1 MTRRIMI
8 AIISVATFA
17 LVFGFTLVVGHI
29 YFSFTKWTSSQ
40 LEDDLAL
47 ASKGVELSGLE
58 YLEAMGGTS
67 PVGAEEYRFTWISS
81 DGQVLFDNETNLAYS
96 ENHKDRPEFI
106 QAAQTGRSSIT
117 RYSSTLL
124 ETTTYYAARLSDG
137 SILRISV
144 SRGSILRV
152 VLAAMLPLLV
162 VLAIAWVFAFTH
174 AKYIALKI
182 VKPLNSLDLDNP
194 LDNDVYSEITPLLKR
209 IYTQRQE
216 LDAQMLTLQ
225 QRADEFDQISHS
237 MSEGLMVLD
246 ANGSIVSINDAAMEM
261 FDLDRSCIGHSFLE
275 VYRTHDFS
283 IAVKSALAS
292 GHEELRLER
301 NGRVVRF
308 SMSRMMS
315 SGTVLG
321 LVILAFDITDKAA
334 AEDMRREF
342 SANVSHELKTPL
354 QGIIGSAEL
363 IEMGMAKGDDV
374 KRFASNIRKEAS
386 RMVNLVEDIMGL
398 SQLDEG
404 VSSAFEVLD
413 VASIADDV
421 QSELSNAAK
430 AKDVSVEVHSQC
442 HPLELTGVPRL
453 IHEMLYNLVDN
464 AIKYNVKG
472 GRVDVSVSVDD
483 SKGGFPGGSS
493 NVGRFVV
500 IEVSDTG
507 IGIPKEHLPRVFE
520 RFYRVDKSHSRASG
534 GTGLGLSIVKHV
546 AMYHEGKVSVESKV
560 GKGTRFVVILPC
572 KPRKSTV

>member
-1 MTRRIMI
+1 MTRRIVF
-8 AIISVATFA
+8 AIISVSTFA
-17 LVFGFTLVVGHI
+17 LVLGFSLVVGHV
-29 YFSFTKWTSSQ
+29 YLSYAKWTSNQ

-47 ASKGVELSGLE
+47 ASNGVELAGLD
-58 YLEAMGGTS
+58 YLRAIGRTGS
-67 PVGAEEYRFTWISS
+67 LGADEYRFTWISS

-96 ENHKDRPEFI
+96 ENHRDRPEFI
-106 QAAQTGRSSIT
+106 QAAQTGRSSVT

-124 ETTTYYAARLSDG
+124 ETTTYYAAKLSDG
-137 SILRISV
+137 SILRISA
-144 SRGSILRV
+144 SRESVLRV
-152 VLAAMLPLLV
+152 VLLAMLPLLV
-162 VLAIAWVFAFTH
+162 VLAIAWVFALSH

-194 LDNDVYSEITPLLKR
+194 LDNDVYPEITPLLKR

-225 QRADEFDQISHS
+225 QRADEFDQISRS

-246 ANGSIVSINDAAMEM
+246 VNGSIVSINDAAMDM
-261 FDLDRSCIGHSFLE
+261 FDLDKSCVGHSFLE

-283 IAVKSALAS
+283 TAVKNALSS

-315 SGTVLG
+315 AGTVLG
-321 LVILAFDITDKAA
+321 LVILSFDITEKAA

-354 QGIIGSAEL
+354 QGIMGSAEL
-363 IEMGMAKGDDV
+363 IEAGMAKGDDA

-404 VSSAFEVLD
+404 VSSAYEVVD
-413 VASIADDV
+413 VASVADDV
-421 QSELSNAAK
+421 HDELSDVAK
-430 AKDVSVEVHSQC
+430 AKEVSIDVHSQGR
-442 HPLELTGVPRL
+442 PIEVMGVPRL

-464 AIKYNVKG
+464 AIKYNVQG
-472 GRVDVSVSVDD
+472 GRVDVSVLHQDSLGSGDSV
-483 SKGGFPGGSS
+483 
-493 NVGRFVV
+493 VL
-500 IEVSDTG
+500 EVSDTG

-546 AMYHEGKVSVESKV
+546 VMYHGGKVSVESKV
-560 GKGTRFVVILPC
+560 GSGTKFTVVLPC
-572 KPRKSTV
+572 SPVGRTM

>member
-1 MTRRIMI
+1 MTRRIVF
-8 AIISVATFA
+8 AIISVSTFA
-17 LVFGFTLVVGHI
+17 LVLGFSLVVGHV
-29 YFSFTKWTSSQ
+29 YLSYAKWTSNQ

-47 ASKGVELSGLE
+47 ASNGVELAGLD
-58 YLEAMGGTS
+58 YLRAIGRTGS
-67 PVGAEEYRFTWISS
+67 LGADEYRFTWISS

-96 ENHKDRPEFI
+96 ENHRDRPEFI
-106 QAAQTGRSSIT
+106 QAAQTGRSSVT

-124 ETTTYYAARLSDG
+124 ETTTYYAAKLSDG
-137 SILRISV
+137 SILRISA
-144 SRGSILRV
+144 SRESVLRV
-152 VLAAMLPLLV
+152 VLLAMLPLLV
-162 VLAIAWVFAFTH
+162 VLAIAWVFALSH

-194 LDNDVYSEITPLLKR
+194 LDNDVYPEITPLLKR

-225 QRADEFDQISHS
+225 QRADEFDQISRS

-246 ANGSIVSINDAAMEM
+246 VNGSIVSINDAAMDM
-261 FDLDRSCIGHSFLE
+261 FDLDRSCVGHSFLE

-283 IAVKSALAS
+283 TAVKNALSS

-315 SGTVLG
+315 AGTVLG
-321 LVILAFDITDKAA
+321 LVILSFDITEKAA

-354 QGIIGSAEL
+354 QGIMGSAEL
-363 IEMGMAKGDDV
+363 IEAGMAKGDDA

-404 VSSAFEVLD
+404 VSSAYEVVD
-413 VASIADDV
+413 VASVADDV
-421 QSELSNAAK
+421 HDELSDVAK
-430 AKDVSVEVHSQC
+430 AKDVSIEVHSQSR
-442 HPLELTGVPRL
+442 PVEVMGVPRL

-464 AIKYNVKG
+464 AIKYNVQG
-472 GRVDVSVSVDD
+472 GRVDVSVSHQD
-483 SKGGFPGGSS
+483 SLGAGNS
-493 NVGRFVV
+493 VV
-500 IEVSDTG
+500 LEVSDTG

-546 AMYHEGKVSVESKV
+546 VMYHGGKVSVESKV
-560 GKGTRFVVILPC
+560 GSGTKFTVVLPC
-572 KPRKSTV
+572 SPVGRTM

>member
-1 MTRRIMI
+1 MTRRIVF
-8 AIISVATFA
+8 AIISVSTFA
-17 LVFGFTLVVGHI
+17 LVLGFSFVVGHV
-29 YFSFTKWTSSQ
+29 YLSYAKWTSNQ

-47 ASKGVELSGLE
+47 ASNGVELAGLD
-58 YLEAMGGTS
+58 YLRVIGRTGS
-67 PVGAEEYRFTWISS
+67 LGADEYRFTWISS

-96 ENHKDRPEFI
+96 ENHRDRPEFI
-106 QAAQTGRSSIT
+106 QAAQTGRSSVT

-124 ETTTYYAARLSDG
+124 ETTTYYAAKLSDG
-137 SILRISV
+137 SILRISA
-144 SRGSILRV
+144 SRESVLRV
-152 VLAAMLPLLV
+152 VLLAMLPLLV
-162 VLAIAWVFAFTH
+162 VLAIAWVFALSH

-194 LDNDVYSEITPLLKR
+194 LDNDVYPEITPLLKR

-225 QRADEFDQISHS
+225 QRADEFDQISRS

-246 ANGSIVSINDAAMEM
+246 VNGSIVSINDAAMDM
-261 FDLDRSCIGHSFLE
+261 FDLDKSCVGHSFLE

-283 IAVKSALAS
+283 TAVKNALSS

-315 SGTVLG
+315 AGTVLG
-321 LVILAFDITDKAA
+321 LVILSFDITEKAA

-354 QGIIGSAEL
+354 QGIMGSAEL
-363 IEMGMAKGDDV
+363 IEAGMAKGDDA

-404 VSSAFEVLD
+404 VSSAYEVVD
-413 VASIADDV
+413 VASVADDV
-421 QSELSNAAK
+421 HDELSDVAK
-430 AKDVSVEVHSQC
+430 AKDVSIEVHSQSR
-442 HPLELTGVPRL
+442 PVEVMGVPRL

-464 AIKYNVKG
+464 AIKYNVQG
-472 GRVDVSVSVDD
+472 GRVDVSVSHQD
-483 SKGGFPGGSS
+483 SLGSGDS
-493 NVGRFVV
+493 VV
-500 IEVSDTG
+500 LEVSDTG

-546 AMYHEGKVSVESKV
+546 VMYHGGKVSVESKV
-560 GKGTRFVVILPC
+560 GSGTKFTVVLPC
-572 KPRKSTV
+572 SPVGRTM

>member
-1 MTRRIMI
+1 MTRRIVF
-8 AIISVATFA
+8 AIISVSTFA
-17 LVFGFTLVVGHI
+17 LVLGFSLVVGNV
-29 YFSFTKWTSSQ
+29 YLSYAKWTSNQ

-47 ASKGVELSGLE
+47 ASNGVELAGLD
-58 YLEAMGGTS
+58 YLRAIGRTGS
-67 PVGAEEYRFTWISS
+67 LGADEYRFTWISS

-96 ENHKDRPEFI
+96 ENHRDRPEFI
-106 QAAQTGRSSIT
+106 QAAQTGRSSVT

-124 ETTTYYAARLSDG
+124 ETTTYYAAKLSDG
-137 SILRISV
+137 SILRISA
-144 SRGSILRV
+144 SRESVLRV
-152 VLAAMLPLLV
+152 VLLAMLPLLV
-162 VLAIAWVFAFTH
+162 VLAIAWVFALSH

-194 LDNDVYSEITPLLKR
+194 LDNDVYPEITPLLKR

-225 QRADEFDQISHS
+225 QRADEFDQISRS

-246 ANGSIVSINDAAMEM
+246 VNGSIVSINDAAMDM
-261 FDLDRSCIGHSFLE
+261 FDLDKSCVGHSFLE

-283 IAVKSALAS
+283 TAVKNALSS

-315 SGTVLG
+315 AGTVLG
-321 LVILAFDITDKAA
+321 LVILSFDITEKAA

-354 QGIIGSAEL
+354 QGIMGSAEL
-363 IEMGMAKGDDV
+363 IEAGMAKGDDA

-404 VSSAFEVLD
+404 VSSAYEVVD
-413 VASIADDV
+413 VASVADDIHD
-421 QSELSNAAK
+421 ELSDVAK
-430 AKDVSVEVHSQC
+430 AKDVSIEVHSQSR
-442 HPLELTGVPRL
+442 PVEVMGVPRL

-464 AIKYNVKG
+464 AIKYNVQG
-472 GRVDVSVSVDD
+472 GRVDVSVSHQD
-483 SKGGFPGGSS
+483 SLGAGNS
-493 NVGRFVV
+493 VV
-500 IEVSDTG
+500 LEVSDTG

-546 AMYHEGKVSVESKV
+546 VMYHGGKVSVESKV
-560 GKGTRFVVILPC
+560 GSGTKFTVVLPC
-572 KPRKSTV
+572 SPVGRTM

>member
-1 MTRRIMI
+1 MTRRIVF
-8 AIISVATFA
+8 AIISVSTFA
-17 LVFGFTLVVGHI
+17 LVLGFSFVVGHV
-29 YFSFTKWTSSQ
+29 YLSYAKWTSNQ

-47 ASKGVELSGLE
+47 ASNGVELAGLD
-58 YLEAMGGTS
+58 YLRAIGRTGS
-67 PVGAEEYRFTWISS
+67 LGADEYRFTWISS

-96 ENHKDRPEFI
+96 ENHRDRPEFI
-106 QAAQTGRSSIT
+106 QAAQTGRSSVT

-124 ETTTYYAARLSDG
+124 ETTTYYAAKLSDG
-137 SILRISV
+137 SILRISA
-144 SRGSILRV
+144 SRESVLRV
-152 VLAAMLPLLV
+152 VLLAMLPLLV
-162 VLAIAWVFAFTH
+162 VLAIAWVFALSH

-194 LDNDVYSEITPLLKR
+194 LDNDVYPEITPLLKR

-225 QRADEFDQISHS
+225 QRADEFDQISRS

-246 ANGSIVSINDAAMEM
+246 VNGSIVSINDAAMDM
-261 FDLDRSCIGHSFLE
+261 FDLDKSCVGHSFLE

-283 IAVKSALAS
+283 TAVKNALSS

-315 SGTVLG
+315 AGTVLG
-321 LVILAFDITDKAA
+321 LVILSFDITEKAA

-354 QGIIGSAEL
+354 QGIMGSAEL
-363 IEMGMAKGDDV
+363 IEAGMAKGDDA

-404 VSSAFEVLD
+404 VSSAYEVVD
-413 VASIADDV
+413 VASVADDV
-421 QSELSNAAK
+421 HDELSDVAK
-430 AKDVSVEVHSQC
+430 AKDVSIEVHSQSRSV
-442 HPLELTGVPRL
+442 EVMGVPRL

-464 AIKYNVKG
+464 AIKYNVQG
-472 GRVDVSVSVDD
+472 GRVDVSVSHQD
-483 SKGGFPGGSS
+483 SLGAGNS
-493 NVGRFVV
+493 VV
-500 IEVSDTG
+500 LEVSDTG

-546 AMYHEGKVSVESKV
+546 VMYHGGKVSVESKV
-560 GKGTRFVVILPC
+560 GSGTKFTVVLPC
-572 KPRKSTV
+572 SPVGRTM

>member
-1 MTRRIMI
+1 MTRRIVF
-8 AIISVATFA
+8 AIISVSTFA
-17 LVFGFTLVVGHI
+17 LVLGFSLVVGHV
-29 YFSFTKWTSSQ
+29 YLSYAKWTSNQ

-47 ASKGVELSGLE
+47 ASNGVELAGLD
-58 YLEAMGGTS
+58 YLRAIDRTGS
-67 PVGAEEYRFTWISS
+67 LGADEYRFTWISS

-96 ENHKDRPEFI
+96 ENHRDRPEFI
-106 QAAQTGRSSIT
+106 QAAQTGRSSVT

-124 ETTTYYAARLSDG
+124 ETTTYYAAKLSDG
-137 SILRISV
+137 SILRISA
-144 SRGSILRV
+144 SRESVLRV
-152 VLAAMLPLLV
+152 VLLAMLPLLV
-162 VLAIAWVFAFTH
+162 VLAIAWVFALSH

-194 LDNDVYSEITPLLKR
+194 LDNDVYPEITPLLKR

-225 QRADEFDQISHS
+225 QRADEFDQISRS

-246 ANGSIVSINDAAMEM
+246 VNGSIVSINDAAMDM
-261 FDLDRSCIGHSFLE
+261 FDLDKSCVGHSFLE

-283 IAVKSALAS
+283 TAVKNALSS

-315 SGTVLG
+315 AGTVLG
-321 LVILAFDITDKAA
+321 LVILSFDITEKAA

-354 QGIIGSAEL
+354 QGIMGSAEL
-363 IEMGMAKGDDV
+363 IEAGMAKGDDA

-404 VSSAFEVLD
+404 VSSAYEVVD
-413 VASIADDV
+413 VASVADDV
-421 QSELSNAAK
+421 HDELSDVAK
-430 AKDVSVEVHSQC
+430 AKDVSIEVHSQSR
-442 HPLELTGVPRL
+442 PVEVMGVPRL

-464 AIKYNVKG
+464 AIKYNVQG
-472 GRVDVSVSVDD
+472 GRVDVSVSHQD
-483 SKGGFPGGSS
+483 SLGAGNS
-493 NVGRFVV
+493 VV
-500 IEVSDTG
+500 LEVSDTG

-546 AMYHEGKVSVESKV
+546 VMYHGGKVSVESKV
-560 GKGTRFVVILPC
+560 GSGTKFTVVLPC
-572 KPRKSTV
+572 SPVGRTM

>member
-1 MTRRIMI
+1 MTRRIVF
-8 AIISVATFA
+8 AIISVSTFA
-17 LVFGFTLVVGHI
+17 LVLGFSLVVGHV
-29 YFSFTKWTSSQ
+29 YLSYAKWTSNQ

-47 ASKGVELSGLE
+47 ASNGVELAGLD
-58 YLEAMGGTS
+58 YLRAIGRTGS
-67 PVGAEEYRFTWISS
+67 LGADEYRFTWISS

-96 ENHKDRPEFI
+96 ENHRDRPEFI
-106 QAAQTGRSSIT
+106 QAAQTGRSSVT

-124 ETTTYYAARLSDG
+124 ETTTYYAAKLSDG
-137 SILRISV
+137 SILRISA
-144 SRGSILRV
+144 SRESVLRV
-152 VLAAMLPLLV
+152 VLLAMLPLLV
-162 VLAIAWVFAFTH
+162 VLAIAWVFALSH

-194 LDNDVYSEITPLLKR
+194 LDNDVYPEITPLLKR

-225 QRADEFDQISHS
+225 QRADEFDQISRS

-246 ANGSIVSINDAAMEM
+246 VNGSIVSINDAAMDM
-261 FDLDRSCIGHSFLE
+261 FDLDKSCVGHSFLE

-283 IAVKSALAS
+283 TAVKNALSS

-315 SGTVLG
+315 AGTVLG
-321 LVILAFDITDKAA
+321 LVILSFDITEKAA

-354 QGIIGSAEL
+354 QGIMGSAEL
-363 IEMGMAKGDDV
+363 IEAGMAKGDDA

-404 VSSAFEVLD
+404 VSSAYEVVD
-413 VASIADDV
+413 VASVADDV
-421 QSELSNAAK
+421 HDELSDVAK
-430 AKDVSVEVHSQC
+430 AKDVSIEVHSQSR
-442 HPLELTGVPRL
+442 PGEVMGVPRL

-464 AIKYNVKG
+464 AIKYNVQG
-472 GRVDVSVSVDD
+472 GRVDVSVSHQD
-483 SKGGFPGGSS
+483 SLGAGNS
-493 NVGRFVV
+493 VV
-500 IEVSDTG
+500 LEVSDTG

-546 AMYHEGKVSVESKV
+546 VMYHGGKVSVESKV
-560 GKGTRFVVILPC
+560 GSGTKFTVVLPC
-572 KPRKSTV
+572 SPVGRTM

>member
-1 MTRRIMI
+1 MTRRIVF
-8 AIISVATFA
+8 AIISVSTFA
-17 LVFGFTLVVGHI
+17 LVLGFSLVVGHV
-29 YFSFTKWTSSQ
+29 YLSYAKWTSNQ

-47 ASKGVELSGLE
+47 ASNGVELAGLD
-58 YLEAMGGTS
+58 YLRAIGRTGS
-67 PVGAEEYRFTWISS
+67 LGADEYRFTWISS

-96 ENHKDRPEFI
+96 ENHRDRPEFI
-106 QAAQTGRSSIT
+106 QAAQTGRSSVT

-124 ETTTYYAARLSDG
+124 ETTTYYAAKLSDG
-137 SILRISV
+137 SILRISA
-144 SRGSILRV
+144 SRESVLRV
-152 VLAAMLPLLV
+152 VLLAMLPLLV
-162 VLAIAWVFAFTH
+162 VLAIAWVFALSH

-194 LDNDVYSEITPLLKR
+194 LDNDVYPEITPLLKR

-216 LDAQMLTLQ
+216 LDAQLLTLQ
-225 QRADEFDQISHS
+225 QRADEFDQISRS

-246 ANGSIVSINDAAMEM
+246 VNGSIVSINDAAMDM
-261 FDLDRSCIGHSFLE
+261 FDLDKSCVGHSFLE

-283 IAVKSALAS
+283 TAVKNALSS

-315 SGTVLG
+315 AGTVLG
-321 LVILAFDITDKAA
+321 LVILSFDITEKAA

-354 QGIIGSAEL
+354 QGIMGSAEL
-363 IEMGMAKGDDV
+363 IEAGMAKGDDA

-404 VSSAFEVLD
+404 VSSAYEVVD
-413 VASIADDV
+413 VASVADDV
-421 QSELSNAAK
+421 HDELSDVAK
-430 AKDVSVEVHSQC
+430 AKDVSIEVHSQSRSV
-442 HPLELTGVPRL
+442 EVMGVPRL

-464 AIKYNVKG
+464 AIKYNVQG
-472 GRVDVSVSVDD
+472 GRVDVSVSHQD
-483 SKGGFPGGSS
+483 SLGAGNS
-493 NVGRFVV
+493 VV
-500 IEVSDTG
+500 LEVSDTG

-546 AMYHEGKVSVESKV
+546 VMYHGGKVSVESKV
-560 GKGTRFVVILPC
+560 GSGTKFTVVLPC
-572 KPRKSTV
+572 SPVGRTM

>member
-1 MTRRIMI
+1 MTRRIVF
-8 AIISVATFA
+8 AIISVSTFA
-17 LVFGFTLVVGHI
+17 LVLGFSLVVGHV
-29 YFSFTKWTSSQ
+29 YLSYAKWTSNQ

-47 ASKGVELSGLE
+47 ASNGVELAGLD
-58 YLEAMGGTS
+58 YLRAIGRTGS
-67 PVGAEEYRFTWISS
+67 LGADEYRFTWISS

-96 ENHKDRPEFI
+96 ENHRDRPEFI
-106 QAAQTGRSSIT
+106 QAAQTGRSSVT

-124 ETTTYYAARLSDG
+124 ETTTYYAAKLSDG
-137 SILRISV
+137 SILRISA
-144 SRGSILRV
+144 SRESVLRV
-152 VLAAMLPLLV
+152 VLLAMLPLLV
-162 VLAIAWVFAFTH
+162 VLAIAWVFALSH

-194 LDNDVYSEITPLLKR
+194 LDNDVYPEITPLLKR

-225 QRADEFDQISHS
+225 QRADEFDQISRS

-246 ANGSIVSINDAAMEM
+246 VNGSIVSINDAAMDM
-261 FDLDRSCIGHSFLE
+261 FDLDKSCVGHSFLE

-283 IAVKSALAS
+283 TAVKNALSS

-315 SGTVLG
+315 AGTVLG
-321 LVILAFDITDKAA
+321 LVILSFDITEKAA

-354 QGIIGSAEL
+354 QGIMGSAEL
-363 IEMGMAKGDDV
+363 IEAGMAKGDDA

-404 VSSAFEVLD
+404 VSSAYEVVD
-413 VASIADDV
+413 VASVADDV
-421 QSELSNAAK
+421 HDELSDVAK
-430 AKDVSVEVHSQC
+430 AKDVSIEVHSQSRSV
-442 HPLELTGVPRL
+442 EVMGVPRL

-464 AIKYNVKG
+464 AIKYNVQG
-472 GRVDVSVSVDD
+472 GRVDVSVSHQD
-483 SKGGFPGGSS
+483 SLGAGNS
-493 NVGRFVV
+493 VV
-500 IEVSDTG
+500 LEVSDTG

-534 GTGLGLSIVKHV
+534 GTGLGLSIVKHMV
-546 AMYHEGKVSVESKV
+546 MYHGGKVSVESKV
-560 GKGTRFVVILPC
+560 GSGTKFTVVLPC
-572 KPRKSTV
+572 SPVGRTM

>member
-1 MTRRIMI
+1 MTRRIVF
-8 AIISVATFA
+8 AIISVSTFA
-17 LVFGFTLVVGHI
+17 LVLGFFLVVGHV
-29 YFSFTKWTSSQ
+29 YLSYAKWTSNQ

-47 ASKGVELSGLE
+47 ASNGVELAGLD
-58 YLEAMGGTS
+58 YLRAIGRTGS
-67 PVGAEEYRFTWISS
+67 LGANEYRFTWISS
-81 DGQVLFDNETNLAYS
+81 DGQVLFDNEANLAYS
-96 ENHKDRPEFI
+96 ENHRDRPEII
-106 QAAQTGRSSIT
+106 QAVQTGRGSVT

-124 ETTTYYAARLSDG
+124 ETTTYYAAKLSDG
-137 SILRISV
+137 SILRISA
-144 SRGSILRV
+144 SRESVLRV
-152 VLAAMLPLLV
+152 VLLAMLPLLV
-162 VLAIAWVFAFTH
+162 VLAIAWVFALSH

-194 LDNDVYSEITPLLKR
+194 LDNDVYPEITPLLKR

-225 QRADEFDQISHS
+225 QRADEFDQISRS

-246 ANGSIVSINDAAMEM
+246 VNGSIVSINDAAMDM
-261 FDLDRSCIGHSFLE
+261 FDLDKSCVGHSFLE

-283 IAVKSALAS
+283 TAVKNALSS

-315 SGTVLG
+315 AGTVLG
-321 LVILAFDITDKAA
+321 LVILSFDITEKAA

-354 QGIIGSAEL
+354 QGIMGSAEL
-363 IEMGMAKGDDV
+363 IEAGMAKGDDA

-404 VSSAFEVLD
+404 VSSAYEVVD
-413 VASIADDV
+413 VASVADDV
-421 QSELSNAAK
+421 HDELSDVAK
-430 AKDVSVEVHSQC
+430 AKDVSIEVHSQSR
-442 HPLELTGVPRL
+442 PVEVMGVPRL

-464 AIKYNVKG
+464 AIKYNVQG
-472 GRVDVSVSVDD
+472 GRVDVSVSHQD
-483 SKGGFPGGSS
+483 SLGAGNS
-493 NVGRFVV
+493 VV
-500 IEVSDTG
+500 LEVSDTG

-546 AMYHEGKVSVESKV
+546 VMYHGGKVSVESKV
-560 GKGTRFVVILPC
+560 GSGTKFTVVLPC
-572 KPRKSTV
+572 SPVGRTM

>member
-1 MTRRIMI
+1 MTRRIVF
-8 AIISVATFA
+8 AIISVSTFA
-17 LVFGFTLVVGHI
+17 LVLGFSLVVGHV
-29 YFSFTKWTSSQ
+29 YLSYAKWTSNQ

-47 ASKGVELSGLE
+47 ASNGVELAGLD
-58 YLEAMGGTS
+58 YLRAIGRTGS
-67 PVGAEEYRFTWISS
+67 LGADEYRFTWISS

-96 ENHKDRPEFI
+96 ENHRDRPEFI
-106 QAAQTGRSSIT
+106 QAAQTGRSSVT

-124 ETTTYYAARLSDG
+124 ETTTYYAAKLSDG
-137 SILRISV
+137 SILRISA
-144 SRGSILRV
+144 SRESVLRV
-152 VLAAMLPLLV
+152 VLLAMLPLLV
-162 VLAIAWVFAFTH
+162 VLAIAWVFALSH

-194 LDNDVYSEITPLLKR
+194 LDNDVYPEITPLLKR

-225 QRADEFDQISHS
+225 QRADEFDQISRS

-246 ANGSIVSINDAAMEM
+246 VNGSIVSINDAAMDM
-261 FDLDRSCIGHSFLE
+261 FDLDKSCVGHSFLE

-283 IAVKSALAS
+283 TAVKNALSS

-315 SGTVLG
+315 AGTVLG
-321 LVILAFDITDKAA
+321 LVILSFDITEKAA

-354 QGIIGSAEL
+354 QGIMGSAEL
-363 IEMGMAKGDDV
+363 IEAGMAKGDDA

-404 VSSAFEVLD
+404 VSSAYEVVD
-413 VASIADDV
+413 VASVADDV
-421 QSELSNAAK
+421 HDELSDVAK
-430 AKDVSVEVHSQC
+430 AKDVSIEVHSQC
-442 HPLELTGVPRL
+442 RPVEVMGVPRL

-464 AIKYNVKG
+464 AIKYNVQG
-472 GRVDVSVSVDD
+472 GRVDVSVSHQD
-483 SKGGFPGGSS
+483 SLGAGNS
-493 NVGRFVV
+493 VV
-500 IEVSDTG
+500 LEVSDTG

-546 AMYHEGKVSVESKV
+546 VMYHGGKVSVESKV
-560 GKGTRFVVILPC
+560 GSGTKFTVVLPC
-572 KPRKSTV
+572 SPVGRTM

>member
-1 MTRRIMI
+1 MTRRIVF
-8 AIISVATFA
+8 AIISVSTFA
-17 LVFGFTLVVGHI
+17 LVLGFSLVVGHV
-29 YFSFTKWTSSQ
+29 YLSYAKWTSNQ

-47 ASKGVELSGLE
+47 ASNGVELAGLD
-58 YLEAMGGTS
+58 YLRAIGRTGS
-67 PVGAEEYRFTWISS
+67 LGADEYRFTWISS

-96 ENHKDRPEFI
+96 ENHRDRPEFI
-106 QAAQTGRSSIT
+106 QAAQTGRSSVT

-124 ETTTYYAARLSDG
+124 ETTTYYAAKLSDG
-137 SILRISV
+137 SILRISA
-144 SRGSILRV
+144 SRESVIRV
-152 VLAAMLPLLV
+152 VLLAMLPLLV
-162 VLAIAWVFAFTH
+162 VLAIAWVFALSH

-194 LDNDVYSEITPLLKR
+194 LDNDVYPEITPLLKR

-225 QRADEFDQISHS
+225 QRADEFDQISRS

-246 ANGSIVSINDAAMEM
+246 VNGSIVSINDAAMDM
-261 FDLDRSCIGHSFLE
+261 FDLDKSCVGHSFLE

-283 IAVKSALAS
+283 TAVKNALSS

-315 SGTVLG
+315 AGTVLG
-321 LVILAFDITDKAA
+321 LVILSFDITEKAA

-354 QGIIGSAEL
+354 QGIMGSAEL
-363 IEMGMAKGDDV
+363 IEAGMAKGDDA

-404 VSSAFEVLD
+404 VSSAYEVVD
-413 VASIADDV
+413 VASVADDV
-421 QSELSNAAK
+421 HDELSDVAK
-430 AKDVSVEVHSQC
+430 AKDVSIEVHSQSR
-442 HPLELTGVPRL
+442 PVEVMGVPRL

-464 AIKYNVKG
+464 AIKYNVQG
-472 GRVDVSVSVDD
+472 GRVDVSVSHQD
-483 SKGGFPGGSS
+483 SLGSGDS
-493 NVGRFVV
+493 VV
-500 IEVSDTG
+500 LEVSDTG

-546 AMYHEGKVSVESKV
+546 VMYHGGKVSVESKV
-560 GKGTRFVVILPC
+560 GSGTKFTVVLPC
-572 KPRKSTV
+572 SPVGRTM

>member
-1 MTRRIMI
+1 MTRRIVF
-8 AIISVATFA
+8 AIISVSTFA
-17 LVFGFTLVVGHI
+17 LVLGFSFVVGHV
-29 YFSFTKWTSSQ
+29 YLSYAKWTSNQ

-47 ASKGVELSGLE
+47 ASNGVELAGLD
-58 YLEAMGGTS
+58 YLRAIGRTGS
-67 PVGAEEYRFTWISS
+67 LGADEYRFTWISS

-96 ENHKDRPEFI
+96 ENHRDRPEFI
-106 QAAQTGRSSIT
+106 QAAQTGRSSVT

-124 ETTTYYAARLSDG
+124 ETTTYYAAKLSDG
-137 SILRISV
+137 SILRISA
-144 SRGSILRV
+144 SRESVLRV
-152 VLAAMLPLLV
+152 VLLAMLPLLV
-162 VLAIAWVFAFTH
+162 VLAIAWVFALSH

-194 LDNDVYSEITPLLKR
+194 LDNDVYPEITPLLKR

-225 QRADEFDQISHS
+225 QRADEFDQISRS

-246 ANGSIVSINDAAMEM
+246 VNGSIVSINDAAMDM
-261 FDLDRSCIGHSFLE
+261 FDLDKSCVGHSFLE

-283 IAVKSALAS
+283 TAVKNALSS

-315 SGTVLG
+315 AGTVLG
-321 LVILAFDITDKAA
+321 LVILSFDITEKAA

-354 QGIIGSAEL
+354 QGIMGSAEL
-363 IEMGMAKGDDV
+363 IEAGMAKGDDA

-404 VSSAFEVLD
+404 VSSAYEVVD
-413 VASIADDV
+413 VASVADDV
-421 QSELSNAAK
+421 HDELSDVAK
-430 AKDVSVEVHSQC
+430 AKDVSIEVHSQSR
-442 HPLELTGVPRL
+442 PVEVMGVPRL

-464 AIKYNVKG
+464 AIKYNVQG
-472 GRVDVSVSVDD
+472 GRVDVSVSHQD
-483 SKGGFPGGSS
+483 SLGAGNS
-493 NVGRFVV
+493 VV
-500 IEVSDTG
+500 LEVSDTG

-546 AMYHEGKVSVESKV
+546 VMYHGGKVSVESKL
-560 GKGTRFVVILPC
+560 GSGTKFTVVLPC
-572 KPRKSTV
+572 SPVGRTM

>member
-1 MTRRIMI
+1 MTRRIVF
-8 AIISVATFA
+8 AIISVSTFA
-17 LVFGFTLVVGHI
+17 LVLGFSLVVGHV
-29 YFSFTKWTSSQ
+29 YLSYAKWTSNQ

-47 ASKGVELSGLE
+47 ASNGVELAGLD
-58 YLEAMGGTS
+58 YLRAIGRTGS
-67 PVGAEEYRFTWISS
+67 LGADEYRFTWISS

-96 ENHKDRPEFI
+96 ENHRDRPEFI
-106 QAAQTGRSSIT
+106 QAAQTGRSSVT

-124 ETTTYYAARLSDG
+124 ETTTYYAAKLSDG
-137 SILRISV
+137 SILRISA
-144 SRGSILRV
+144 SRESVLRV
-152 VLAAMLPLLV
+152 VLLAMLPLLV
-162 VLAIAWVFAFTH
+162 VLAIAWVFALSH

-194 LDNDVYSEITPLLKR
+194 LDNDVYPEITPLLKR

-225 QRADEFDQISHS
+225 QRADEFDQISRS

-246 ANGSIVSINDAAMEM
+246 VNGSIVSINDAAMDM
-261 FDLDRSCIGHSFLE
+261 FDLDKSCVGHSFLE

-283 IAVKSALAS
+283 TAVKNALSS

-315 SGTVLG
+315 AGTVLG
-321 LVILAFDITDKAA
+321 LVILSFDITEKAA

-354 QGIIGSAEL
+354 QGIMGSAEL
-363 IEMGMAKGDDV
+363 IEAGMAKGDDA

-404 VSSAFEVLD
+404 VSSAYEVVD
-413 VASIADDV
+413 VASVADDV
-421 QSELSNAAK
+421 HDELSDVAK
-430 AKDVSVEVHSQC
+430 AKDVSIEVHSQSRSV
-442 HPLELTGVPRL
+442 EVMGVPRL

-464 AIKYNVKG
+464 AIKYNVQG
-472 GRVDVSVSVDD
+472 GRVDVSVSHQD
-483 SKGGFPGGSS
+483 SLGAGNS
-493 NVGRFVV
+493 VV
-500 IEVSDTG
+500 LEVSDTG

-546 AMYHEGKVSVESKV
+546 VMYHGGKVSVESKV
-560 GKGTRFVVILPC
+560 GSGTKFTVVLPC
-572 KPRKSTV
+572 SPVGRTM

>member
-1 MTRRIMI
+1 MTRRIVF
-8 AIISVATFA
+8 AIISVSTFA
-17 LVFGFTLVVGHI
+17 LVLGFSLVVGHV
-29 YFSFTKWTSSQ
+29 YLSYAKWTSNQ

-47 ASKGVELSGLE
+47 ASNGVELAGLD
-58 YLEAMGGTS
+58 YLRAIGRTGS
-67 PVGAEEYRFTWISS
+67 LGADEYRFTWISS

-96 ENHKDRPEFI
+96 ENHRDRPEFI
-106 QAAQTGRSSIT
+106 QAAQTGRSSVT

-124 ETTTYYAARLSDG
+124 ETTTYYAAKLSDG
-137 SILRISV
+137 SILRISA
-144 SRGSILRV
+144 SRESVLRV
-152 VLAAMLPLLV
+152 VLLAMLPLLV
-162 VLAIAWVFAFTH
+162 VLAIAWVFALSH

-194 LDNDVYSEITPLLKR
+194 LDNDVYPEITPLLKR

-225 QRADEFDQISHS
+225 QRADEFDQISRS
-237 MSEGLMVLD
+237 ISEGLMVLD
-246 ANGSIVSINDAAMEM
+246 VNGSIVSINDAAMDM
-261 FDLDRSCIGHSFLE
+261 FDLDKSCVGHSFLE

-283 IAVKSALAS
+283 TAVKNALSS

-315 SGTVLG
+315 AGTVLG
-321 LVILAFDITDKAA
+321 LVILSFDITEKAA

-354 QGIIGSAEL
+354 QGIMGSAEL
-363 IEMGMAKGDDV
+363 IEAGMAKGDDA

-404 VSSAFEVLD
+404 VSSAYEVVD
-413 VASIADDV
+413 VASVADDV
-421 QSELSNAAK
+421 HDELSDVAK
-430 AKDVSVEVHSQC
+430 AKDVSIEVHSQGC
-442 HPLELTGVPRL
+442 PVEVMGVPRL

-464 AIKYNVKG
+464 AIKYNVQG
-472 GRVDVSVSVDD
+472 GRVDVSVSHQD
-483 SKGGFPGGSS
+483 SLGAVNS
-493 NVGRFVV
+493 VV
-500 IEVSDTG
+500 LEVSDTG

-546 AMYHEGKVSVESKV
+546 VMYHGGKVSVESKV
-560 GKGTRFVVILPC
+560 GSGTKFTVVLPC
-572 KPRKSTV
+572 SPVGRTM

>member
-1 MTRRIMI
+1 MTRRIVF
-8 AIISVATFA
+8 AIISVSTFA
-17 LVFGFTLVVGHI
+17 LVLGFSLVVGHA
-29 YFSFTKWTSSQ
+29 YLSYAKWTSNQ

-47 ASKGVELSGLE
+47 ASNGVELAGLD
-58 YLEAMGGTS
+58 YLRAIGRTGS
-67 PVGAEEYRFTWISS
+67 LGADEYRFTWISS

-96 ENHKDRPEFI
+96 ENHRDRPEFI
-106 QAAQTGRSSIT
+106 QAAQTGRSSVT

-124 ETTTYYAARLSDG
+124 ETTTYYAAKLSDG
-137 SILRISV
+137 SILRISA
-144 SRGSILRV
+144 SRESVLRV
-152 VLAAMLPLLV
+152 VLLAMLPLLV
-162 VLAIAWVFAFTH
+162 VLAIAWVFALSH

-194 LDNDVYSEITPLLKR
+194 LDNDVYPEITPLLKR

-216 LDAQMLTLQ
+216 LDVQMLTLQ
-225 QRADEFDQISHS
+225 QRADEFDQISRS

-246 ANGSIVSINDAAMEM
+246 VNGSIVSINDAAMDM
-261 FDLDRSCIGHSFLE
+261 FDLDKSCVGHSFLE

-283 IAVKSALAS
+283 TAVKNALSS

-315 SGTVLG
+315 AGTVLG
-321 LVILAFDITDKAA
+321 LVILSFDITEKAA

-354 QGIIGSAEL
+354 QGIMGSAEL
-363 IEMGMAKGDDV
+363 IEAGMAKGDDA

-404 VSSAFEVLD
+404 VSSAYEVVD
-413 VASIADDV
+413 VASVADDV
-421 QSELSNAAK
+421 HDELSDVAK
-430 AKDVSVEVHSQC
+430 AKDVSIEVYSQGRPVEVM
-442 HPLELTGVPRL
+442 GVPRL

-464 AIKYNVKG
+464 AIKYNVQG
-472 GRVDVSVSVDD
+472 GRVDVSVSHQD
-483 SKGGFPGGSS
+483 SLGSGDS
-493 NVGRFVV
+493 VV
-500 IEVSDTG
+500 LEVSDTG

-546 AMYHEGKVSVESKV
+546 VMYHGGKVSVESKV
-560 GKGTRFVVILPC
+560 GSGTKFTVVLPC
-572 KPRKSTV
+572 SPVGRTM

>member
-1 MTRRIMI
+1 MTRRIVF
-8 AIISVATFA
+8 AIISVSTFA
-17 LVFGFTLVVGHI
+17 LVLGFSLVVGHV
-29 YFSFTKWTSSQ
+29 YLSYAKWTSNQ

-47 ASKGVELSGLE
+47 ASNGVELAGLD
-58 YLEAMGGTS
+58 YLRAIGRTGS
-67 PVGAEEYRFTWISS
+67 LGADEYRFTWISS

-96 ENHKDRPEFI
+96 ENHRDRPEFI
-106 QAAQTGRSSIT
+106 QAAQTGRSSVT

-124 ETTTYYAARLSDG
+124 ETTTYYAAKLSDG
-137 SILRISV
+137 SILRISA
-144 SRGSILRV
+144 SRESVLRV
-152 VLAAMLPLLV
+152 VLLAMLPLLV
-162 VLAIAWVFAFTH
+162 VLAIAWVFALSH

-194 LDNDVYSEITPLLKR
+194 LDNDVYPEITPLLKR

-216 LDAQMLTLQ
+216 LDAQMLALQ
-225 QRADEFDQISHS
+225 QRADEFDQISRS

-246 ANGSIVSINDAAMEM
+246 VNGSIVSINDAAMDM
-261 FDLDRSCIGHSFLE
+261 FDLDKSCVGHSFLE

-283 IAVKSALAS
+283 TAVKNALSS

-315 SGTVLG
+315 AGTVLG
-321 LVILAFDITDKAA
+321 LVILSFDITEKAA

-354 QGIIGSAEL
+354 QGIMGSAEL
-363 IEMGMAKGDDV
+363 IEAGMAKGDDA

-404 VSSAFEVLD
+404 VSSAYEVVD
-413 VASIADDV
+413 VASVADDV
-421 QSELSNAAK
+421 HDELSDVAK
-430 AKDVSVEVHSQC
+430 AKDVSIEVHSQGR
-442 HPLELTGVPRL
+442 PVEAMGVPRL

-464 AIKYNVKG
+464 AIKYNVQG
-472 GRVDVSVSVDD
+472 GRVDVSVSHQD
-483 SKGGFPGGSS
+483 SLGAGNS
-493 NVGRFVV
+493 VV
-500 IEVSDTG
+500 LEVSDTG

-546 AMYHEGKVSVESKV
+546 VMYHGGKVSVESKV
-560 GKGTRFVVILPC
+560 GSGTKFTVVLPC
-572 KPRKSTV
+572 SPVGRTM

>member
-1 MTRRIMI
+1 MTRRIVF
-8 AIISVATFA
+8 AIISVSTFA
-17 LVFGFTLVVGHI
+17 LVLGFSLVVGHV
-29 YFSFTKWTSSQ
+29 YLSYAKWTSNQ

-47 ASKGVELSGLE
+47 ASNGVELAGLD
-58 YLEAMGGTS
+58 YLRAIGRTGS
-67 PVGAEEYRFTWISS
+67 LGADEYRFTWISS

-96 ENHKDRPEFI
+96 ENHRDRPEFI
-106 QAAQTGRSSIT
+106 QAAQTGRSSVT

-124 ETTTYYAARLSDG
+124 ETTTYYAAKLSDG
-137 SILRISV
+137 SILRISA
-144 SRGSILRV
+144 SRESVLRV
-152 VLAAMLPLLV
+152 VLLAMLPLLV
-162 VLAIAWVFAFTH
+162 VLAIAWVFALSH

-194 LDNDVYSEITPLLKR
+194 LDNDVYPEITPLLKR

-225 QRADEFDQISHS
+225 QRADEFDQISRS

-246 ANGSIVSINDAAMEM
+246 VNGSIVSINDAAMDM
-261 FDLDRSCIGHSFLE
+261 FDLDKSCVGHSFLE

-283 IAVKSALAS
+283 TAVKNALSS

-315 SGTVLG
+315 AGTVLG
-321 LVILAFDITDKAA
+321 LVILSFDITEKAA

-354 QGIIGSAEL
+354 QGIMGSAEL
-363 IEMGMAKGDDV
+363 IEAGMAKGDDA

-404 VSSAFEVLD
+404 VSSAYEVVD
-413 VASIADDV
+413 VASVADDV
-421 QSELSNAAK
+421 HDELSDVAK
-430 AKDVSVEVHSQC
+430 AKDVSIEVHSQSR
-442 HPLELTGVPRL
+442 PVEVMGVPRL

-464 AIKYNVKG
+464 AIKYNVQG
-472 GRVDVSVSVDD
+472 GRVDVSVSHQD
-483 SKGGFPGGSS
+483 SLGAGNS
-493 NVGRFVV
+493 VV
-500 IEVSDTG
+500 LEVSDTG

-546 AMYHEGKVSVESKV
+546 VMYHGGKVSVESKV
-560 GKGTRFVVILPC
+560 GSGTKFTVVLPC
-572 KPRKSTV
+572 SPVGRTM

>member
-17 LVFGFTLVVGHI
+17 LVFGFALVVGHI
-29 YFSFTKWTSSQ
+29 YLSFAKWTSNQ

-47 ASKGVELSGLE
+47 ASSGVELSGLE
-58 YLEAMGGTS
+58 YLETMGGTN

-106 QAAQTGRSSIT
+106 QAAQIGRSSIT

-152 VLAAMLPLLV
+152 VLVAMLPLLV

-182 VKPLNSLDLDNP
+182 VKPLNNLDLDNP
-194 LDNDVYSEITPLLKR
+194 LDNDVYPEITPLLKR

-246 ANGSIVSINDAAMEM
+246 ANGSIVSINDAAMDM

-283 IAVKSALAS
+283 IAVKGALAS

-301 NGRVVRF
+301 NGRVLRF

-321 LVILAFDITDKAA
+321 LVILAFDITEKAA

-354 QGIIGSAEL
+354 QGIMGSAEL
-363 IEMGMAKGDDV
+363 IEMGIAKGDDV

-404 VSSAFEVLD
+404 VSSAYELLD

-421 QSELSNAAK
+421 RDELSDAAK
-430 AKDVSVEVHSQC
+430 AKDVSIVVHSQC
-442 HPLELTGVPRL
+442 HPLELMGVPRL

-464 AIKYNVKG
+464 AIKYNVQG
-472 GRVDVSVSVDD
+472 GRVNVSASLDD
-483 SKGGFPGGSS
+483 SS
-493 NVGRFVV
+493 NVGKTVV
-500 IEVSDTG
+500 LEVSDTG
-507 IGIPKEHLPRVFE
+507 IGIPKEHLPRIFE

-560 GKGTRFVVILPC
+560 GKGTKFVVILPC

>member
-1 MTRRIMI
+1 MTRRIVF
-8 AIISVATFA
+8 AIISVSTFA
-17 LVFGFTLVVGHI
+17 LVLGFSLVVGHV
-29 YFSFTKWTSSQ
+29 YLSYAKWTSNQ

-47 ASKGVELSGLE
+47 ASNGVELAGLD
-58 YLEAMGGTS
+58 YLRAIGRTGS
-67 PVGAEEYRFTWISS
+67 LGADEYRFTWISS

-96 ENHKDRPEFI
+96 ENHRDRPEFI
-106 QAAQTGRSSIT
+106 QAAQTGRSSVT

-124 ETTTYYAARLSDG
+124 ETTTYYAAKLSDG
-137 SILRISV
+137 SILRISA
-144 SRGSILRV
+144 SRESVLRV
-152 VLAAMLPLLV
+152 VLLAMLPLLV
-162 VLAIAWVFAFTH
+162 VLAIAWVFALSH

-194 LDNDVYSEITPLLKR
+194 LDNDVYPEITPLLKR

-225 QRADEFDQISHS
+225 QRADEFDQISRS

-246 ANGSIVSINDAAMEM
+246 VNGSIVSINDAAMDM
-261 FDLDRSCIGHSFLE
+261 FDLDKSCVGHSFLE

-283 IAVKSALAS
+283 TAVKNALSS

-315 SGTVLG
+315 AGTVLG
-321 LVILAFDITDKAA
+321 LVILSFDITEKAA

-354 QGIIGSAEL
+354 QGIMGSAEL
-363 IEMGMAKGDDV
+363 IEAGMAKGDDA

-404 VSSAFEVLD
+404 VSSAYEVVD
-413 VASIADDV
+413 VASVADDV
-421 QSELSNAAK
+421 HDELSDVAK
-430 AKDVSVEVHSQC
+430 AKDVSIEVHSQSR
-442 HPLELTGVPRL
+442 PVEVMGVPRL

-464 AIKYNVKG
+464 AIKYNVQG
-472 GRVDVSVSVDD
+472 GRVDVSVSHQD
-483 SKGGFPGGSS
+483 SLGAGNS
-493 NVGRFVV
+493 VV
-500 IEVSDTG
+500 LEVSDTG

-546 AMYHEGKVSVESKV
+546 VMYHGGKVSVESKV
-560 GKGTRFVVILPC
+560 GSGTKFAVVLPC
-572 KPRKSTV
+572 SPVGQTM

>member
-8 AIISVATFA
+8 AIISVSTFA
-17 LVFGFTLVVGHI
+17 LVLGLSLVVGHV
-29 YFSFTKWTSSQ
+29 YLSYAKWTSNQ

-58 YLEAMGGTS
+58 YLKAMGKTNS
-67 PVGAEEYRFTWISS
+67 IGAEEYRFTWISS

-106 QAAQTGRSSIT
+106 QAEQTGRSSIT

-124 ETTTYYAARLSDG
+124 ETTTYYAAKLSDG
-137 SILRISV
+137 SILRISA
-144 SRGSILRV
+144 SRESVLRM
-152 VLAAMLPLLV
+152 VLVAMLPLLL

-182 VKPLNSLDLDNP
+182 VRPLNSLDLDNP
-194 LDNDVYSEITPLLKR
+194 LDNDVYPEITPLLKR

-216 LDAQMLTLQ
+216 LDSQMLTLQ
-225 QRADEFDQISHS
+225 QRADEFDQISRS

-246 ANGSIVSINDAAMEM
+246 VNGSIVSINDAAMDM
-261 FDLDRSCIGHSFLE
+261 FDLDDSCVGHSFLE

-283 IAVKSALAS
+283 AAVKSALAS

-301 NGRVVRF
+301 NGRVLRF

-321 LVILAFDITDKAA
+321 LVILAFDITEKAA

-354 QGIIGSAEL
+354 QGIMGSAEL
-363 IEMGMAKGDDV
+363 IEMGIAKGDDV

-404 VSSAFEVLD
+404 VSSAYEVMD

-421 QSELSNAAK
+421 RDELSDAAK
-430 AKDVSVEVHSQC
+430 VKDVSLMVDAQC
-442 HPLELTGVPRL
+442 HPVEVMGVPRL

-464 AIKYNVKG
+464 AIKYNVQG
-472 GRVDVSVSVDD
+472 GRVDVSVSLDD
-483 SKGGFPGGSS
+483 SS
-493 NVGRFVV
+493 NVGKTMVL
-500 IEVSDTG
+500 EVSDTG
-507 IGIPKEHLPRVFE
+507 IGIPKEHLPRIFE

-546 AMYHEGKVSVESKV
+546 VMYHGGKVSVESKV
-560 GKGTRFVVILPC
+560 GSGTKFVVVLPC
-572 KPRKSTV
+572 SPKSPTM

>member
-1 MTRRIMI
+1 MTRRIVF
-8 AIISVATFA
+8 AIISVSTFA
-17 LVFGFTLVVGHI
+17 LVLGFSLVMGHV
-29 YFSFTKWTSSQ
+29 YLSYAKWTENQ

-47 ASKGVELSGLE
+47 ASSGVELAGLD
-58 YLEAMGGTS
+58 YLKTIGRTGS
-67 PVGAEEYRFTWISS
+67 FGAEEYRFTWISS

-106 QAAQTGRSSIT
+106 QAAQTGRSSVT

-124 ETTTYYAARLSDG
+124 ETTTYYAAKLSDG
-137 SILRISV
+137 SILRISA
-144 SRGSILRV
+144 SRDSVLGV
-152 VLAAMLPLLV
+152 VLVAMLPLLV

-194 LDNDVYSEITPLLKR
+194 LDNDVYPEITPLLKR

-225 QRADEFDQISHS
+225 QRADEFDQISRS

-246 ANGSIVSINDAAMEM
+246 VNGSIVSINDAAMDM
-261 FDLDRSCIGHSFLE
+261 FDLDKSCVGHSFLE

-283 IAVKSALAS
+283 AAVKSALAV

-321 LVILAFDITDKAA
+321 LVILAFDITEKAA

-354 QGIIGSAEL
+354 QGIMGSAEL
-363 IEMGMAKGDDV
+363 IEMGIAKGDDV
-374 KRFASNIRKEAS
+374 KRFASNIRKESS

-404 VSSAFEVLD
+404 VSSAYELVD
-413 VASIADDV
+413 VASVADDV
-421 QSELSNAAK
+421 VNELSDAAK
-430 AKDVSVEVHSQC
+430 AKGVSLALDAQC
-442 HPLELTGVPRL
+442 RPLELMGVPRL

-464 AIKYNVKG
+464 AIKYNVQG
-472 GRVDVSVSVDD
+472 GRVDVSASLDD
-483 SKGGFPGGSS
+483 SS
-493 NVGRFVV
+493 NVGKTVV
-500 IEVSDTG
+500 LEVSDTG
-507 IGIPKEHLPRVFE
+507 IGIPKEHLPRIFE

-546 AMYHEGKVSVESKV
+546 VMYHGGKVSVESKV
-560 GKGTRFVVILPC
+560 GSGTKFVVVLPC
-572 KPRKSTV
+572 SPKSPTV

>member
-1 MTRRIMI
+1 MTRRIVF
-8 AIISVATFA
+8 AIISVSTFA
-17 LVFGFTLVVGHI
+17 LVLGFSFVVGHV
-29 YFSFTKWTSSQ
+29 YLSYAKWTSNQ

-47 ASKGVELSGLE
+47 ASNGVELAGLD
-58 YLEAMGGTS
+58 YLRAIGRTGS
-67 PVGAEEYRFTWISS
+67 LGADEYRFTWISS

-96 ENHKDRPEFI
+96 ENHRDRPEFI
-106 QAAQTGRSSIT
+106 QAAQTGRSSVT

-124 ETTTYYAARLSDG
+124 ETTTYYAAKLSDG
-137 SILRISV
+137 SILRISA
-144 SRGSILRV
+144 SRESVFRV
-152 VLAAMLPLLV
+152 VLLAMLPLLV
-162 VLAIAWVFAFTH
+162 VLAIAWVFALSH

-194 LDNDVYSEITPLLKR
+194 LDNDVYPEITPLLKR

-225 QRADEFDQISHS
+225 QRADEFDQISRS

-246 ANGSIVSINDAAMEM
+246 VNGSIVSINDAAMDM
-261 FDLDRSCIGHSFLE
+261 FDLDKSCVGHSFLE

-283 IAVKSALAS
+283 TAVKNALSS

-315 SGTVLG
+315 AGTVLG
-321 LVILAFDITDKAA
+321 LVILSFDITEKAA

-354 QGIIGSAEL
+354 QGIMGSAEL
-363 IEMGMAKGDDV
+363 IEAGMAKGDDA

-404 VSSAFEVLD
+404 VSSAYEVVD
-413 VASIADDV
+413 VASVADDV
-421 QSELSNAAK
+421 HDELSDVAK
-430 AKDVSVEVHSQC
+430 AKDVSIEVHSQSRSV
-442 HPLELTGVPRL
+442 EVMGVPRL

-464 AIKYNVKG
+464 AIKYNVQG
-472 GRVDVSVSVDD
+472 GRVDVSVSHQD
-483 SKGGFPGGSS
+483 SLGAGNS
-493 NVGRFVV
+493 VV
-500 IEVSDTG
+500 LEVSDTG

-546 AMYHEGKVSVESKV
+546 VMYHGGKVSVESKA
-560 GKGTRFVVILPC
+560 GSGTKFTVVLPC
-572 KPRKSTV
+572 SPVGRTM

>member
-8 AIISVATFA
+8 AIISVSTFA
-17 LVFGFTLVVGHI
+17 LVLGLSLVVGHV
-29 YFSFTKWTSSQ
+29 YLSYAKWTSNQ

-58 YLEAMGGTS
+58 YLKAMGKTNS
-67 PVGAEEYRFTWISS
+67 IGAEEYRFTWISS

-106 QAAQTGRSSIT
+106 QAEQTGRSSIT

-124 ETTTYYAARLSDG
+124 ETTTYYAAKLSDG
-137 SILRISV
+137 SILRISA
-144 SRGSILRV
+144 SRESVLRM
-152 VLAAMLPLLV
+152 VLVAMLPLLL

-182 VKPLNSLDLDNP
+182 VRPLNSLDLDNP
-194 LDNDVYSEITPLLKR
+194 LDNDVYPEITPLLKR

-216 LDAQMLTLQ
+216 LDTQMLALQ
-225 QRADEFDQISHS
+225 QRADEFDQISRS

-246 ANGSIVSINDAAMEM
+246 VNGSIVNINDAAMDM
-261 FDLDRSCIGHSFLE
+261 FDLDDSCVGHSFLE

-283 IAVKSALAS
+283 AAVKSALAT

-301 NGRVVRF
+301 NGRVLRF

-321 LVILAFDITDKAA
+321 LVILAFDITEKAA

-354 QGIIGSAEL
+354 QGIMGSAEL
-363 IEMGMAKGDDV
+363 IEMGIAKGDDV

-404 VSSAFEVLD
+404 VSSAYEVMD

-421 QSELSNAAK
+421 RDELSDAAK
-430 AKDVSVEVHSQC
+430 VKDVSIAVDAQC
-442 HPLELTGVPRL
+442 RPLELMGVPRL

-464 AIKYNVKG
+464 AIKYNIQG
-472 GRVDVSVSVDD
+472 GKVDVSVSLDD
-483 SKGGFPGGSS
+483 TS
-493 NVGRFVV
+493 NVGNFVV
-500 IEVSDTG
+500 LEVSDTG
-507 IGIPKEHLPRVFE
+507 IGIPKEHLPRIFE

-546 AMYHEGKVSVESKV
+546 VMYHGGKVSVESKV
-560 GKGTRFVVILPC
+560 GSGTKFVVVLPC
-572 KPRKSTV
+572 SPKSPTV

>member
-1 MTRRIMI
+1 MTRRIVF
-8 AIISVATFA
+8 AIISVSTFA
-17 LVFGFTLVVGHI
+17 LVLGFSLVVGHV
-29 YFSFTKWTSSQ
+29 YLSYAKWTSNQ

-47 ASKGVELSGLE
+47 ASNGVELAGLD
-58 YLEAMGGTS
+58 YLRAIGRTGS
-67 PVGAEEYRFTWISS
+67 LGADEYRFTWISS

-96 ENHKDRPEFI
+96 ENHRDRPEFI
-106 QAAQTGRSSIT
+106 QAAQTGRSSVT

-124 ETTTYYAARLSDG
+124 ETMTYYAAKLSDG
-137 SILRISV
+137 SILRISA
-144 SRGSILRV
+144 SRESVLRV
-152 VLAAMLPLLV
+152 VLLAMLPLLV
-162 VLAIAWVFAFTH
+162 VLAIAWVFALSH

-194 LDNDVYSEITPLLKR
+194 LDNDVYPEITPLLKR

-225 QRADEFDQISHS
+225 QRADEFDQISRS

-246 ANGSIVSINDAAMEM
+246 VNGSIVSINDAAMDM
-261 FDLDRSCIGHSFLE
+261 FDLDKSCVGHSFLE

-283 IAVKSALAS
+283 TAVKNALSS

-315 SGTVLG
+315 AGTVLG
-321 LVILAFDITDKAA
+321 LVILSFDITEKAA

-354 QGIIGSAEL
+354 QGIMGSAEL
-363 IEMGMAKGDDV
+363 IEAGMAKGDDA

-404 VSSAFEVLD
+404 VSSAYEVVD
-413 VASIADDV
+413 VASVADDV
-421 QSELSNAAK
+421 HDELSDVAK
-430 AKDVSVEVHSQC
+430 AKDVSIEVHSQSR
-442 HPLELTGVPRL
+442 PVEVMGVPRL

-464 AIKYNVKG
+464 AIKYNVQG
-472 GRVDVSVSVDD
+472 GRVDVSVSHQD
-483 SKGGFPGGSS
+483 SLGAGNS
-493 NVGRFVV
+493 VV
-500 IEVSDTG
+500 LEVSDTG

-546 AMYHEGKVSVESKV
+546 VMYHGGKVSVESKV
-560 GKGTRFVVILPC
+560 GSGTKFTVVLPC
-572 KPRKSTV
+572 SPVGRTM

>member
-1 MTRRIMI
+1 MTRRIVF
-8 AIISVATFA
+8 AIISVSTFA
-17 LVFGFTLVVGHI
+17 LVLGFSLVVGHV
-29 YFSFTKWTSSQ
+29 YLSYAKWTSNQ

-47 ASKGVELSGLE
+47 ASNGVELAGLD
-58 YLEAMGGTS
+58 YLRAIGRTGS
-67 PVGAEEYRFTWISS
+67 LGADEYRFTWISS

-96 ENHKDRPEFI
+96 ENHRDRPEFI
-106 QAAQTGRSSIT
+106 QAAQTGRSSVT

-124 ETTTYYAARLSDG
+124 ETTTYYAAKLSDG
-137 SILRISV
+137 SILRISA
-144 SRGSILRV
+144 SRESVLRV
-152 VLAAMLPLLV
+152 VLLAMLPLLV
-162 VLAIAWVFAFTH
+162 VLAIAWVFALSH

-194 LDNDVYSEITPLLKR
+194 LDNDAYPEITPLLKR

-225 QRADEFDQISHS
+225 RRADEFDQISRS

-246 ANGSIVSINDAAMEM
+246 VNGSIVSINDAAMDM
-261 FDLDRSCIGHSFLE
+261 FDLDKSCVGHSFLE

-283 IAVKSALAS
+283 TAVKNALSS

-315 SGTVLG
+315 AGTVLG
-321 LVILAFDITDKAA
+321 LVILSFDITEKAA

-354 QGIIGSAEL
+354 QGIMGSAEL
-363 IEMGMAKGDDV
+363 IEAGMAKGDDA

-404 VSSAFEVLD
+404 VSSAYEVVD
-413 VASIADDV
+413 VASVADDV
-421 QSELSNAAK
+421 HDELSDVAK
-430 AKDVSVEVHSQC
+430 AKDVSIEVHSQGC
-442 HPLELTGVPRL
+442 PVEVMGVPRL

-464 AIKYNVKG
+464 AIKYNVQG
-472 GRVDVSVSVDD
+472 GRVDVSVSHQD
-483 SKGGFPGGSS
+483 SLGAGNS
-493 NVGRFVV
+493 VV
-500 IEVSDTG
+500 LEVSDTG

-546 AMYHEGKVSVESKV
+546 VMYHGGKVSVESKV
-560 GKGTRFVVILPC
+560 GSGTKFTVVLPC
-572 KPRKSTV
+572 SPVGRTM

>member
-1 MTRRIMI
+1 MTRRIVF
-8 AIISVATFA
+8 AIISVSTFA
-17 LVFGFTLVVGHI
+17 LVLGFSLVVGHV
-29 YFSFTKWTSSQ
+29 YLSYAKWTSNQ

-47 ASKGVELSGLE
+47 ASNGVELAGLD
-58 YLEAMGGTS
+58 YLRAIGRTGS
-67 PVGAEEYRFTWISS
+67 LGADEYRFTWISS

-96 ENHKDRPEFI
+96 ENHRDRPEFI
-106 QAAQTGRSSIT
+106 QAAQTGRSSVT

-124 ETTTYYAARLSDG
+124 ETTTYYAAKLSDG
-137 SILRISV
+137 SILRISA
-144 SRGSILRV
+144 SRESVLRV
-152 VLAAMLPLLV
+152 VLLAMLPLLV
-162 VLAIAWVFAFTH
+162 VLAIAWVFALSH

-194 LDNDVYSEITPLLKR
+194 LDNDVYPEITPLLKR

-225 QRADEFDQISHS
+225 QRADEFDQISRS

-246 ANGSIVSINDAAMEM
+246 VNGSIVSINDAAMDM
-261 FDLDRSCIGHSFLE
+261 FDLDKSCVGHSFLE

-283 IAVKSALAS
+283 TAVKNALSS

-315 SGTVLG
+315 AGTVLG
-321 LVILAFDITDKAA
+321 LVILSFDITEKAA

-354 QGIIGSAEL
+354 QGIMGSAEL
-363 IEMGMAKGDDV
+363 IEAGMAKGDDA

-404 VSSAFEVLD
+404 VSSAYEVVD
-413 VASIADDV
+413 VASVADDV
-421 QSELSNAAK
+421 HDELSDVAK
-430 AKDVSVEVHSQC
+430 AKEVSIDVYSQGRPIEVM
-442 HPLELTGVPRL
+442 GVPRL

-464 AIKYNVKG
+464 AIKYNVQG
-472 GRVDVSVSVDD
+472 GRVDVSVSHQD
-483 SKGGFPGGSS
+483 SLGSGDS
-493 NVGRFVV
+493 VV
-500 IEVSDTG
+500 LEVSDTG

-546 AMYHEGKVSVESKV
+546 VMYHGGKVSVESKV
-560 GKGTRFVVILPC
+560 GSGTKFTVVLPC
-572 KPRKSTV
+572 SPVGRTM